1 VHRSGLTQG
10 WVRFVVSVVSTSV
23 TDGGARVD
31 WLWGMTVRRW
41 RAQWRLVVAVLS
53 ATILASTLV
62 TALGLVV
69 STTEQSGVSAALGEL
84 STEQARVAVTL
95 RNPAGTVVSTVDATA
110 AAVSDVL
117 GPTATVEVSA
127 VVVTA
132 ILDTSLGFSAYLA
145 EGVSGVDLVSG
156 EWPTSPATVAAPSS
170 SELAVGDILTMGDV
184 AVTVVG
190 TYAVDDARS
199 EFWRGDFLRGAGV
212 GTDEATRVV
221 GPLLFAPGGVDAAGL
236 EPSVVRVFVDPDL
249 SATSVAQLEP
259 LITRL
264 DAAGIDVPRDLRAVA
279 GSRSYDSRL
288 DEAVQSVASGL
299 IVTRSTVIVVSLLLL
314 VLAVA
319 AIAQAARLLVDAR
332 EPESD
337 LMRSRGAARRQVL
350 ALAASEALALGA
362 VTAAL
367 SPPLAALAYRGFAAT
382 PLGTSAGVPA
392 VAHLTPITWLTAAVV
407 SLVFVGILV
416 APAVARELATDDETK
431 ARGPQVARTGIDIAL
446 LVVAVLAYLQLRLY
460 ESPVDSSTSLGVDP
474 ILVAGPA
481 IALLAGAFA
490 SMRLLG
496 PVARLINLAGSR
508 SNGIVLPLVSW
519 EIGRRSQ
526 RSAAAVLLLSLSLA
540 VGTFSISFLSTW
552 QQSQVDQAELA
563 VGAPVRALDEPG
575 DAAASPV
582 LRTSGRLGGD
592 DTAGSAPGS
601 AAQVLGLA
609 AGARDLLDRG
619 RLAELGGAT
628 IASELDAAVVPSSG
642 LDLTSTELAAT
653 VRIGTTPHPEA
664 TAAVTAILEDGS
676 GVLHAVAWGEVPI
689 DGLEHAVSATV
700 GAEPARLV
708 GVTVTFAAGNG
719 SGQAENIAVALTDLG
734 VEPGGEASA
743 WYLITPDG
751 SSRQVSTPDDGSLLA
766 EATVPGVSGPQA
778 STLALVGWQ
787 PAEVVPAIIPTAAA
801 TTQKLEIGDRLT
813 LVVNGS
819 PVRIEVAGTTEVV
832 PGSATF
838 TRVRSGDVGVTPAV
852 VVDHTLLQRA
862 LAASGETGDFVD
874 EWWVD
879 AAPGTGGAFVASHDD
894 AVSSEA
900 LALALQESPLRVATP
915 VTLWTA
921 IAAGGLLA
929 AIGFLM
935 HTTMSLR
942 SRRLELAQLGAI
954 GVARGRLRLLVTA
967 EALVVGALGAVFGAA
982 IGVLLALLIGP
993 LVAASPT
1000 GEPPVPAVV
1009 VALPWGQFLLLD
1021 LCVALVL
1028 AAVVSGVA
1036 RGRAFVHPAELLRG
1050 ARE

>member
-1 VHRSGLTQG
+1 VGSLY
-10 WVRFVVSVVSTSV
+10 VSV
-23 TDGGARVD
+23 TDGGARVA
-31 WLWGMTVRRW
+31 WLWSMTVRRW
-41 RAQWRLVVAVLS
+41 RAQWRLVIAVLS

-62 TALGLVV
+62 TALGLIV

-84 STEQARVAVTL
+84 STEQARIAVTL
-95 RNPAGTVVSTVDATA
+95 RKPAGTVTSTVDATA

-117 GPTATVEVSA
+117 GPSATVEVSA
-127 VVVTA
+127 VVLTA
-132 ILDTSLGFSAYLA
+132 TLGTSLGFSAYLA

-156 EWPTSPATVAAPSS
+156 AWPHSPATVAAPSS
-170 SELAVGDILTMGDV
+170 SELAVGDIITVGDV
-184 AVTVVG
+184 TVTVVA

-199 EFWRGDFLRGAGV
+199 DFWRDDFLRGAGV
-212 GTDEATRVV
+212 GTDEATRIV
-221 GPLLFAPGGVDAAGL
+221 GPLLLPPGGVDAASL
-236 EPSVVRVFVDPDL
+236 EPSVVQVSIDPDL

-259 LITRL
+259 LISRL

-332 EPESD
+332 EPESE
-337 LMRSRGAARRQVL
+337 LMRSRGASRRQVL
-350 ALAASEALALGA
+350 ALAASEAFALG
-362 VTAAL
+362 VITAAL
-367 SPPLAALAYRGFAAT
+367 SPPLAALAYRLFAAT
-382 PLGTSAGVPA
+382 PLATSAGVPA
-392 VAHLTPITWLTAAVV
+392 VAQLTPFTWLTAAVV
-407 SLVFVGILV
+407 SLVCVGILV
-416 APAVARELATDDETK
+416 APAVARQLATDDETK
-431 ARGPQVARTGIDIAL
+431 ARGPQAARAGIDIAL

-460 ESPVDSSTSLGVDP
+460 ESPVDASTSLGVDP

-496 PVARLINLAGSR
+496 PVARLISVLGAR
-508 SNGIVLPLVSW
+508 STGIVLPLVSW
-519 EIGRRSQ
+519 EIGRRAQ

-552 QQSQVDQAELA
+552 QRSQVDQAELA
-563 VGAPVRALDEPG
+563 VGAPARALAESSG
-575 DAAASPV
+575 VASSSV
-582 LRTSGRLGGD
+582 LRASGRLGGE
-592 DTAGSAPGS
+592 DTSGSAPGS
-601 AAQVLGLA
+601 AAQVLGLTRD
-609 AGARDLLDRG
+609 ARDLLDRG
-619 RLAELGGAT
+619 RLAELGGAI
-628 IASELDAAVVPSSG
+628 IASKLDAAVAPSYG
-642 LDLTSTELAAT
+642 IALKNDDVAAT
-653 VRIGTTPHPEA
+653 VRIGTTPHPDA
-664 TAAVTAILEDGS
+664 TAAVTAIIEDGS
-676 GVLHAVAWGEVPI
+676 GVLHAVSWGEVPI
-689 DGLEHAVSATV
+689 DGLDHAVSATV
-700 GAEPARLV
+700 EANAARLV

-719 SGQAENIAVALTDLG
+719 SAQAENIEVAVTGLSA
-734 VEPGGEASA
+734 VPGSTADG
-743 WYLITPDG
+743 WYLITADG
-751 SSRQVSTPDDGSLLA
+751 SSREASMPGDGSLSA
-766 EATVPGVSGPQA
+766 EATVPGVSGAQP
-778 STLALVGWQ
+778 STIAMVGWK
-787 PAEVVPAIIPTAAA
+787 PADIVQAIIPAA
-801 TTQKLEIGDRLT
+801 TAKAQRLSDGDRLT
-813 LVVNGS
+813 LVVNGA
-819 PVRIEVAGTTEVV
+819 PVRIEVAGVTEIV

-838 TRVRSGDVGVTPAV
+838 ARVRSGDVGVTPTV

-862 LAASGETGDFVD
+862 LAAAGETGDFVD
-874 EWWVD
+874 EWWMDV
-879 AAPGTGGAFVASHDD
+879 APGNGRAFSDTHDD
-894 AVSSEA
+894 TVSSEA
-900 LALALQESPLRVATP
+900 LAHALQESPLRVATP

-954 GVARGRLRLLVTA
+954 GVPRGRLRLLVTA
-967 EALVVGALGAVFGAA
+967 EALVVGALGAIFGAV

-1009 VALPWGQFLLLD
+1009 VALPWAQFLLLD